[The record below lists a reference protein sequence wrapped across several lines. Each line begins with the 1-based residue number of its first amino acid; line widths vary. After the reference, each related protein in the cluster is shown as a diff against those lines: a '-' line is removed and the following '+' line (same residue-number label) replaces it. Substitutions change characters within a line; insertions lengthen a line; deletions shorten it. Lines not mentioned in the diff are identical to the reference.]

1 MIRGKTISHSSYLKK
16 KNQSLEIEYEK
27 KLHTLQLS
35 YESIPSEALGNKI
48 KQTEDDLKM
57 FREKKVNA
65 IMVLWQGQ
73 KLDGQQKGENVQII
87 SVIWKSDILM
97 KKIKTKIIEENGEEI
112 K

>member
-1 MIRGKTISHSSYLKK
+1 MYTLPGFEGEDIELSINPQMFWELLKCMIRGKTISYSSYLKK

-57 FREKKVNA
+57 FREKKVNG
-65 IMVLWQGQ
+65 IMARA
-73 KLDGQQKGENVQII
+73 NAR
-87 SVIWKSDILM
+87 
-97 KKIKTKIIEENGEEI
+97 
-112 K
+112 